1 MNDDVPVSIRQMD
14 GAWRLMCADGPNPA
28 VAATEGI
35 QFIFSGLPLSFFNLS
50 MLTESDISGDT
61 LGARAREAC
70 AWAVDRS
77 VPWFPGHAR
86 TARARRRRRRDTGC
100 VRPLGR
106 DAADRNGDGSDRR

>member
-77 VPWFPGHAR
+77 VPWFFLVTHERLAPG
-86 TARARRRRRRDTGC
+86 
-100 VRPLGR
+100 V
-106 DAADRNGDGSDRR
+106 DAAATWMRAACRP